1 MRQILVGLG
10 RVHPTQSGISLG
22 EPDHIISCGCGCQ
35 GTSICACGFVM
46 LQTMGTLV
54 QIYCIWVDLGLL
66 TAGVKPSM
74 YALGGLCL
82 SKRTK

>member
-1 MRQILVGLG
+1 MNQIVLFLVGADVGAHQYVL
-10 RVHPTQSGISLG
+10 V
-22 EPDHIISCGCGCQ
+22 
-35 GTSICACGFVM
+35 GFIM
-46 LQTMGTLV
+46 LQTTGTLV

-74 YALGGLCL
+74 YALGGLYL